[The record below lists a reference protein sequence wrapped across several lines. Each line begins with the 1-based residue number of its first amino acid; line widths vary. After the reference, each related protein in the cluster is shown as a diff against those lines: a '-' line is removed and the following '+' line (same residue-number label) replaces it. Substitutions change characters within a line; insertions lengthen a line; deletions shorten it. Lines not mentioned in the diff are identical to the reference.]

1 MQNRGKELF
10 VQTLQEELTIT
21 NKNPNKCKKKERSS
35 NRHGVNG

>member
-21 NKNPNKCKKKERSS
+21 NKNPNKCKKKKDLAIDM
-35 NRHGVNG
+35 G